1 MNRKK
6 STFDFSRLALIWALF
21 LAVNAIMLYSC
32 RDDYGEI
39 KKNTSLYSKGKGLFI
54 VNEGNFGNGN
64 GSISFFSL
72 DSLKMYNDIFYSAN
86 NRPLGDV
93 PVSITLLEEE
103 SWIVVNNSGKIE
115 IVKNSDFSS
124 VTTIT
129 GFTSP
134 RFLLKVS
141 DKKAYVSDLYSDQI
155 TIVNVK
161 TKKIEGHIP
170 IKRSSEQMVMVGG
183 RVFSAFWSNFNFPE
197 FENNQLM
204 IIDIE
209 KDIVVDSIQVGKE
222 PNSMVLDANN
232 KIWVLC
238 SGGYMSEETAT
249 LHRINP
255 TTLQTEVIHT
265 FSDPFASPTSL
276 CINATGDTL
285 LYLNQGIFRMSVTEN
300 NLPETAFIP
309 QNSSLFN
316 TLGIDPMTS
325 EIFVTDAI
333 DYQQHGLVLHF
344 SRNGELKGTYS
355 AGIIPGN
362 LCFN

>member
-1 MNRKK
+1 
-6 STFDFSRLALIWALF
+6 
-21 LAVNAIMLYSC
+21 
-32 RDDYGEI
+32 
-39 KKNTSLYSKGKGLFI
+39 
-54 VNEGNFGNGN
+54 
-64 GSISFFSL
+64 
-72 DSLKMYNDIFYSAN
+72 
-86 NRPLGDV
+86 
-93 PVSITLLEEE
+93 
-103 SWIVVNNSGKIE
+103 
-115 IVKNSDFSS
+115 
-124 VTTIT
+124 
-129 GFTSP
+129 
-134 RFLLKVS
+134 
-141 DKKAYVSDLYSDQI
+141 
-155 TIVNVK
+155 
-161 TKKIEGHIP
+161 
-170 IKRSSEQMVMVGG
+170 MVGG

-204 IIDIE
+204 VIDIE

-255 TTLQTEVIHT
+255 HNFANRGNSY

-285 LYLNQGIFRMSVTEN
+285 LYLNQGIFRMSVTED

-309 QNSSLFN
+309 QNSRLFN
-316 TLGIDPMTS
+316 TLGIDPITS